1 MNPSQKIKEE
11 IVEISRRLYQKGFV
25 VANEGNISV
34 KLNDRIIVTPT
45 RRSKGFL
52 SVKDLAT
59 ADLKGKKLEGELE
72 PTSEL
77 LLHLFV
83 YQKRPDL
90 GAVIHAHPPYATA
103 VAVAGSELS
112 EDILPEVFLSLGKI
126 PLASYGTPSTKELPN
141 SVARLILKYDAIL
154 LKNHGVLT
162 IGKELEE
169 AYFKLERTEHFAH
182 IFFIASSLGRV
193 EKLSSSQM
201 DKLRELKSRSKANS
215 K

>member
-1 MNPSQKIKEE
+1 MNPSHKVKEE

-34 KLNDRIIVTPT
+34 KLNDRIVVTPT

-59 ADLKGKKLEGELE
+59 VDLKGKKLEGELE

-90 GAVIHAHPPYATA
+90 GTVIHAHPPYATA

-141 SVARLILKYDAIL
+141 SVARLILKHDAIL

-182 IFFIASSLGRV
+182 IFVIASSLGGV
-193 EKLSSSQM
+193 EKLSRKQM
-201 DKLRELKSRSKANS
+201 DKLRELKSRLKANS